1 MDPPRYNQALDFIA
15 ILEQSDPTAF
25 QSYNYSTQKEYP
37 TIQRDKITDINS
49 NGLPTIA
56 DVVAHLK
63 LLKAFGALKAKVLG
77 TSKVIKDLEP
87 AQHKYWQVFITNA
100 VRRFIIF
107 VSALRKYSCDTVSTV
122 VREDTFFKVIKN
134 KKFESMMSQIMPPL
148 DVIMV
153 WHAFLLNP
161 KTFYDSFTR
170 TDFIVFAKYPLP
182 LDRIHGCID
191 NTTFEFNVPEIYRQN
206 YSSLLQ
212 PFIND
217 PNDLIFDPIDD
228 LLAVRITDKQVNIYC
243 PRCQRPL
250 TLYSV
255 PLMTTS
261 ETGFADPGFE
271 AYSIEDIDEQIRN
284 NPHFQVECI
293 CLLTPVWNHDQLR
306 KLQLYYDVHG
316 TTTLSHAYKYFSLA
330 ISKLMYARRSS
341 NVASCVVKS
350 HVQTRYKILDINAYK
365 EMSLADLIKSISSLP
380 SDDKRLKNLLL
391 RNYLQFNLIYLTVQS
406 GIEIVDDLVGCVLR
420 QERFVE
426 KMNTTL
432 NWLRSPFIYQT
443 LSESA
448 NRYVNFFHMLTSSDL
463 KRMLV
468 PTLDIDLMW
477 HTHQLWN
484 YGYFKDCLE
493 SPCHTGIDHD
503 DTVDENKLDDGYEYT
518 CKMYRKLFKQEY
530 SVCYCH
536 PCVVRRM
543 AAASKFSILLKS
555 GNKQSQPEEPAIIN
569 NPLFSK
575 DEGFSHISTH
585 NSIKLPTS
593 RAESKRKKSITASM
607 LEKDR
612 NNSHY
617 YYYHNSSM
625 FVMAP
630 GAPVDSGMSALYA
643 NTLCCSIANSTSSC
657 GKCGGK
663 CIGGSGCGNGCGS
676 TGGCVS
682 CGGSS
687 SGGGGGG
694 CGSSS
699 GGGGGGCGGGGGGCG
714 GGGGGGGI

>member
-1 MDPPRYNQALDFIA
+1 
-15 ILEQSDPTAF
+15 
-25 QSYNYSTQKEYP
+25 
-37 TIQRDKITDINS
+37 
-49 NGLPTIA
+49 
-56 DVVAHLK
+56 AHLK

-77 TSKVIKDLEP
+77 TSKVIKDLER

-191 NTTFEFNVPEIYRQN
+191 NTTFEFNVPEIYREN

-212 PFIND
+212 SFTND

-228 LLAVRITDKQVNIYC
+228 LSAVRITDKKVKIYC
-243 PRCQRPL
+243 PRCQKLL
-250 TLYSV
+250 TFQSV

-271 AYSIEDIDEQIRN
+271 AYSTENIDIDEKIRN
-284 NPHFQVECI
+284 NPYPQIDCI

-306 KLQLYYDVHG
+306 KLQLYHDVHG
-316 TTTLSHAYKYFSLA
+316 DTELSHAYKYFSSI
-330 ISKLMYARRSS
+330 ISRVISIRRSPYL
-341 NVASCVVKS
+341 ASPSVKS
-350 HVQTRYKILDINAYK
+350 YVKNRWNNLQLNLYK
-365 EMSLADLIKSISSLP
+365 EMSLVNLIKSVSSLP
-380 SDDKRLKNLLL
+380 DEEKRLKNLLL
-391 RNYLQFNLIYLTVQS
+391 RSYLQFNLIYFTVRG
-406 GIEIVDDLVGCVLR
+406 GIKIGEDLVGCVLR

-432 NWLRSPFIYQT
+432 NWLHSPFIYQT
-443 LSESA
+443 LSESS

-463 KRMLV
+463 KQMLV

-503 DTVDENKLDDGYEYT
+503 DTVDENKLDDGYEFT
-518 CKMYRKLFKQEY
+518 RKLYRKLFNQEY
-530 SVCYCH
+530 SICYCH
-536 PCVVRRM
+536 SCIMRRM

-593 RAESKRKKSITASM
+593 QAQRTSTLNEIDISMDPPRYNQVLDFIAILEQSDPTAFQSYNYSTQKEYPSIQRDKVTQINSKGLPTIADVVAHLKLLKAFGALKAKVLGTSSVIKD
-607 LEKDR
+607 LEPTQHKYWQVFLTNAVR
-612 NNSHY
+612 RFII
-617 YYYHNSSM
+617 
-625 FVMAP
+625 FV
-630 GAPVDSGMSALYA
+630 SALRKY
-643 NTLCCSIANSTSSC
+643 SC
-657 GKCGGK
+657 DIQQRSKIRLQSK
-663 CIGGSGCGNGCGS
+663 SKPKRLQSPKHQKGCWK
-676 TGGCVS
+676 VLVPA
-682 CGGSS
+682 
-687 SGGGGGG
+687 
-694 CGSSS
+694 
-699 GGGGGGCGGGGGGCG
+699 
-714 GGGGGGGI
+714 I

>member
-1 MDPPRYNQALDFIA
+1 MDPPRYNQVLDFIA
-15 ILEQSDPTAF
+15 ILGQSDPTAF
-25 QSYNYSTQKEYP
+25 QSYNYSIQHEYP

-49 NGLPTIA
+49 KGLPTIA

-77 TSKVIKDLEP
+77 TSKVIKDLNP
-87 AQHKYWQVFITNA
+87 AQHKYWQVFLTNA

-107 VSALRKYSCDTVSTV
+107 VSALRNHCCGTVPTV

-191 NTTFEFNVPEIYRQN
+191 NTTFEFNVPEIYREN

-212 PFIND
+212 AFTND
-217 PNDLIFDPIDD
+217 ANDLIFDPIDD
-228 LLAVRITDKQVNIYC
+228 LLAVRITDKKVKIYC
-243 PRCQRPL
+243 PRCQKLL
-250 TLYSV
+250 TFQLV
-255 PLMTTS
+255 PLMTTL

-306 KLQLYYDVHG
+306 KLQLYHDVHG
-316 TTTLSHAYKYFSLA
+316 DTELSHAYKYFSLA
-330 ISKLMYARRSS
+330 ISKLMYTRRSS

-365 EMSLADLIKSISSLP
+365 EMLLADLIKSISSLP

-432 NWLRSPFIYQT
+432 NWLHSPFIYQT
-443 LSESA
+443 LSESLT
-448 NRYVNFFHMLTSSDL
+448 RYGNFFHMLTSSDL

-503 DTVDENKLDDGYEYT
+503 DTVDENKLDDGYEFT
-518 CKMYRKLFKQEY
+518 RKLYRKLFNQEY
-530 SVCYCH
+530 SICYCH
-536 PCVVRRM
+536 SCIMRRS
-543 AAASKFSILLKS
+543 ATTNKFSFWMKS
-555 GNKQSQPEEPAIIN
+555 GSKQMRLEEKTIVK

-593 RAESKRKKSITASM
+593 RAELKRKKSITASM
-607 LEKDR
+607 LEKDS

-617 YYYHNSSM
+617 YYYNNSSM

-630 GAPVDSGMSALYA
+630 GAPVDSANSELYS

>member
-1 MDPPRYNQALDFIA
+1 MDPPRYNQVLDFIA
-15 ILEQSDPTAF
+15 ILGQSDPTAF

-87 AQHKYWQVFITNA
+87 AQHKYWQVFLTNA

-191 NTTFEFNVPEIYRQN
+191 NTTFEFNVPEIYREN

-212 PFIND
+212 SFIND

-250 TLYSV
+250 TLYLV
-255 PLMTTS
+255 PLMTTL

-306 KLQLYYDVHG
+306 KLQLYHDVHG
-316 TTTLSHAYKYFSLA
+316 DTELSHAYKYFSSI
-330 ISKLMYARRSS
+330 ISRVISIRRSPYL
-341 NVASCVVKS
+341 ASSSVKS
-350 HVQTRYKILDINAYK
+350 YVKNRWNNLQLNLYK
-365 EMSLADLIKSISSLP
+365 EMLLVNLIKLVSSLP
-380 SDDKRLKNLLL
+380 DEEKRLKNLLL
-391 RNYLQFNLIYLTVQS
+391 RSYLQFNLIYFTVRG
-406 GIEIVDDLVGCVLR
+406 GIEIGEDLVGCVLR

-443 LSESA
+443 LSESLT
-448 NRYVNFFHMLTSSDL
+448 RYGNFFHMLTSSDL
-463 KRMLV
+463 KQMLV

-503 DTVDENKLDDGYEYT
+503 DTVDENKLDDGYEFT
-518 CKMYRKLFKQEY
+518 RKLYRKLFNQEY
-530 SVCYCH
+530 SICYCH
-536 PCVVRRM
+536 SCIMRRS
-543 AAASKFSILLKS
+543 ATTNKFSFWMKS
-555 GNKQSQPEEPAIIN
+555 GSKQMRLEEKTIVK

-593 RAESKRKKSITASM
+593 QAQMKRRKSITASS

-617 YYYHNSSM
+617 YYLPNSSL
-625 FVMAP
+625 FVILP
-630 GAPVDSGMSALYA
+630 GVPVDSGMYALYA
-643 NTLCCSIANSTSSC
+643 NTLCCSIVNASSSY
-657 GKCGGK
+657 GNCGGLCK
-663 CIGGSGCGNGCGS
+663 GGSRDGQGNS
-676 TGGCVS
+676 TGGS

-687 SGGGGGG
+687 GGGG
-694 CGSSS
+694 
-699 GGGGGGCGGGGGGCG
+699 
-714 GGGGGGGI
+714 